1 MKNRIIQSLVEH
13 NKSVFWQTKDQ
24 NMAIENTPSKN
35 VIVSNLGETVSSTYH
50 FGRKTE
56 CKWVHQ
62 WKCFRHTKE
71 QYSRKC
77 QWMNECPINLVDA
90 VD

>member
-56 CKWVHQ
+56 CK
-62 WKCFRHTKE
+62 
-71 QYSRKC
+71 
-77 QWMNECPINLVDA
+77 
-90 VD
+90 